1 MSAKIQP
8 ISDAAPPHLSSEAR
22 RLWRD
27 VCRDYRL
34 DDAAGQALLLRACE
48 ALDGLRAC
56 QDAIRKDG
64 ICTAG
69 SRNQP
74 RPHPLLRYEAE
85 YSRQML
91 AAFRALNLDL
101 EPPK

>member
-1 MSAKIQP
+1 MAATVTSIKDSAP
-8 ISDAAPPHLSSEAR
+8 GHLSAEAK

-27 VCRDYRL
+27 VVRDYAV

-48 ALDGLRAC
+48 ALDGLREC
-56 QDAIRKDG
+56 QQAIRKDG
-64 ICTAG
+64 IVTSG